1 MKRTYNEV
9 TSVPSQSDLGDSGQ
23 FNDRGWGRVRRWGAG
38 GFCWVPSAVLS
49 LENLGKGMR
58 DEQCPEG
65 PGEDEW
71 KEIQSVCW
79 L

>member
-1 MKRTYNEV
+1 MTE
-9 TSVPSQSDLGDSGQ
+9 GG
-23 FNDRGWGRVRRWGAG
+23 GAG
-38 GFCWVPSAVLS
+38 DFCWVPSAVLS
-49 LENLGKGMR
+49 SENLGKGMR

-71 KEIQSVCW
+71 KEIQSVSW